1 MLRRTS
7 SRRNGGTL
15 VEMAVI
21 LPVVFLLIFG
31 LIVGGIGIFHYQE
44 VARLAREGARWAA
57 VHGTD
62 YAREFNTTAATA
74 QDVYDNAIKPNLVTL
89 DTSKI
94 TYSVTW
100 NKTNSPWS
108 LSPTDNFEKPVGN
121 TVSVTVTYQ
130 WFPEWGMIGPINL
143 SSTSTVPMCY

>member
-62 YAREFNTTAATA
+62 YAREKNTTAATA
-74 QDVYDNAIKPNLVTL
+74 SDVYDNAIKPNIVTL

-94 TYSVTW
+94 TYSVSW
-100 NKTNSPWS
+100 DRANSPWS

-130 WFPEWGMIGPINL
+130 WMPEWFMVGPINL